1 MNDAVH
7 PFESGRTFAHY
18 RLESV
23 IGSGG
28 MGVVYKAVDERLA
41 RPVAIKIIKPELTT
55 DPDRLRRFLQ
65 EARSAAAVTHP
76 AIAQVYDVGEFE
88 GTTYIVLEY
97 VEGKTVRQLISR
109 QELDLLGAVEIALQ
123 IAEGLGVAHRANII
137 HRDIKSD
144 NIMVTPNGH
153 AKLLDFGLATCSICQ
168 DGEPEPA
175 PPPEVRTRTATLG
188 SAYAQTR
195 TMIGTVVGTAPY
207 LSPEQ
212 ARGTPVRQS
221 SDVFSLGI
229 VFYEMVAGELP
240 FRGVTPMDTMHS
252 IVFDEPRPV
261 TELRKDLPPGVQSVI
276 GRCLR
281 KNPEE
286 RYPDAAALA
295 GDLKRLKKEIET
307 GEHSPLDRLR
317 DGLRISDWVRPGR
330 RLGIKEIAV
339 LLAAGALLTMIV
351 MGRLNLGGII
361 SLGLVGLLV
370 FRNIK
375 NRKRRMLKRFTLKA
389 AASPAVRAIT
399 IRDDRVTVIAEKAPA
414 SLYIT
419 LNTLIDEINAKL
431 VFGKPVSLA
440 VRDDL
445 GADEFQNAL
454 RETGVV
460 YVRDDTAPARRR

>member
-1 MNDAVH
+1 MTDTPH
-7 PFESGRTFAHY
+7 PFEPGRTLAHY
-18 RLESV
+18 RIESV
-23 IGSGG
+23 IGTGG
-28 MGVVYKAVDERLA
+28 MGVVYKAVDERLD

-65 EARSAAAVTHP
+65 EARSAAAVAHP
-76 AIAQVYDVGEFE
+76 AIAQVYDVGEAD
-88 GTTYIVLEY
+88 GTAYIVLEF
-97 VEGKTVRQLISR
+97 VEGKTVRQLVSR

-123 IAEGLGVAHRANII
+123 IAEGLGVAHKANII

-153 AKLLDFGLATCSICQ
+153 AKLLDFGLATCSICAE
-168 DGEPEPA
+168 GGPEIA
-175 PPPEVRTRTATLG
+175 PPPVEARTATLTQG
-188 SAYAQTR
+188 YAQTR

-207 LSPEQ
+207 MSPEQ
-212 ARGTPVRQS
+212 ARGTTVRQS

-229 VFYEMVAGELP
+229 VLYEMVAGELP

-252 IVFDEPRPV
+252 IVFDEARPV
-261 TELRKDLPPGVQSVI
+261 TELRRDLPPGIQAII

-281 KNPEE
+281 KNPAD

-295 GDLKRLKKEIET
+295 ADLKRLKKELET
-307 GEHSPLDRLR
+307 GVSSPLARLR
-317 DGLRISDWVRPGR
+317 DELRISDWFRRDR
-330 RLGIKEIAV
+330 RLGVKEVGILA
-339 LLAAGALLTMIV
+339 AAGALLVLLLMGKINTGAIV
-351 MGRLNLGGII
+351 STALI
-361 SLGLVGLLV
+361 GLLV
-370 FRNIK
+370 FRTIK
-375 NRKRRMLKRFTLKA
+375 NRKRRMLKKFILKA

-419 LNTLIDEINAKL
+419 LNTLVDEINGKL

-440 VRDDL
+440 IRDDL
-445 GADEFQNAL
+445 GADEFQSAL

-460 YVRDDTAPARRR
+460 YVRDDAASAGRG